1 MRVLIADNV
10 ADSVARRLEDD
21 GHEVGVDPTLDGDSL
36 VDAIRDV
43 EVLVVRSTKV
53 TEQAIDAAERLQL
66 VVRAGAGVNTIDIDA
81 AAARGIYVCNVPGR
95 NAIAVAELTMG
106 LILALDRNLP
116 DNVIEL
122 RNGHWD
128 KRRFS
133 QARGVYGRA
142 LGILGCGD
150 IGLEVAERAHAFGLE
165 VLVTAKDRDPAREQR
180 LDAIDARRV
189 DRDTLL
195 AESDIVTFHVP
206 ATDDTRAMV
215 DAELLGK
222 LKQGAWIINTSRGE
236 IVDEDALL
244 EALDDEERDLR
255 AALDVYRDEPAAKE
269 GTFDSPLA
277 RHPRVYGT
285 HHIGASTDQA
295 QEAIAD
301 GVVSIVRDLA
311 RGEVGNVVNL
321 ETRPTGSTTL
331 NVRHLDRVG
340 VLSGVLRVLREA
352 DINVGEMVNRIFA
365 GEEAAVATMQVS
377 GEVTDEVVEQIRA
390 VEHVLHVSAVPTPT

>member
-95 NAIAVAELTMG
+95 NAIAVAELTIG